1 MTSLKTQRRLCR
13 LPLPTSHNRPNTNK
27 LFGSL
32 TRTHFV
38 VKWQSIIVH
47 THTHTHTHTYIHCRF
62 CFWRSRPGPHAFRE
76 TCLSSTLA
84 DVCSLFISVSVFFL
98 VFVDLLDRRFFG
110 CDVREAHPVGYNS
123 FKATLRSF
131 YALKEQSQN
140 QFDGSESLVC
150 EVRITASH
158 NVWVLNT

>member
-1 MTSLKTQRRLCR
+1 MEITVTDLTQQAQHQQTVRFPDSDSLCGKMTKY
-13 LPLPTSHNRPNTNK
+13 NR
-27 LFGSL
+27 S
-32 TRTHFV
+32 
-38 VKWQSIIVH
+38 H

-98 VFVDLLDRRFFG
+98 FFVDLLDRRFFG
-110 CDVREAHPVGYNS
+110 CDVREAHPAGYNS

-140 QFDGSESLVC
+140 LVDGSESLVC